1 MNWELI
7 KSKLC
12 RLVATAA
19 ILLGGAMLS
28 AAASGSMPLWAAILG
43 LFAAV
48 IMLNAVCGILAG
60 PPGGIGRP
68 ACPPR
73 RANTLR
79 YNCAS
84 CAAAMR
90 RKTLPTPI
98 RCDTHITAASPAQL
112 SGCAGLAVSK
122 ISCYNEENAKGDVTT
137 HEVVGS
143 LC

>member
-7 KSKLC
+7 KNKLC

-19 ILLGGAMLS
+19 ILLAGAMLS

-48 IMLNAVCGILAG
+48 IMLNAVCGILLAHPEESVG
-60 PPGGIGRP
+60 L
-68 ACPPR
+68 PPR

-122 ISCYNEENAKGDVTT
+122 ISCYNEENTKGDVTT

>member
-7 KSKLC
+7 KNKLC

-48 IMLNAVCGILAG
+48 IMLNAVCGILLA
-60 PPGGIGRP
+60 RP
-68 ACPPR
+68 EESVGQPAPR

-84 CAAAMR
+84 CVAAMR